1 MAKYQLSAEEKKML
15 RKASFRTL
23 RTNTGG
29 NKLVGSGRAFAQ
41 TMWPAL
47 DLYYKDKERRNKAF
61 ERHTGEFF
69 NSHTIGTSLVEGISL
84 AMEKQNAE
92 MPEDQNM
99 DAAIS
104 GVKASLMGP
113 LAGIGDSLFQN
124 VVRVV
129 IAGICIGIGSETG
142 NPLAFFLFLLLN
154 GGINLTLKLLGLR
167 YGFIYG
173 VDFVNKAFS
182 EGLIPLITRAGSI
195 LGSIMV
201 GALIGQQV
209 KLSTIVKYVLGSGE
223 TAKEVVIQDI
233 LDGIMPGL
241 LPLLLFTLVMW
252 LLQKKKVNSNVL
264 IFGMMGVFII
274 LSFLH
279 IV

>member
-1 MAKYQLSAEEKKML
+1 MAKYVLSAEEKKML

-47 DLYYKDKERRNKAF
+47 DLYYKDKDRRNRAF

-69 NSHTIGTSLVEGISL
+69 NSHTIGTSLVEGVAL

-92 MPEDQNM
+92 MPDDQNM

-142 NPLAFFLFLLLN
+142 NPLAVILFLLLN

-167 YGFIYG
+167 YGFVYG
-173 VDFVNKAFS
+173 VDFINKAFS

-195 LGSIMV
+195 LGAIMV
-201 GALIGQQV
+201 GTLIGQQV
-209 KLSTIVKYVLGSGE
+209 KLSVALVPNINDI
-223 TAKEVVIQDI
+223 EVNIQEI
-233 LDGIMPGL
+233 LDKILPGL
-241 LPLLLFTLVMW
+241 LPLTLFAIVMW
-252 LLQKKKVNSNVL
+252 LLQKKKVNPNVL